1 MTKLQKVLV
10 AYDGSPQSKE
20 ALHWAIY
27 FGRHTGAAVS
37 AVKVFE
43 PILRESK
50 WDEVG
55 SLDEAMFARYAAVEK
70 KDQQLM
76 DQVKEL
82 GSEQEIEITTAVL
95 AGHVVQTLLEYAKTN
110 GIGLIVSGIRGHGTL
125 KQLLLGSTTHGL
137 VSQSDIPVMVVKQC
151 PVLHYIGKELIM
163 THVRKILVAYDGYPQ
178 SQAAL
183 RWAFELAKSTQ
194 AHVVVLK
201 VFEPFQM
208 GLAYTMAEGGS
219 ASRTMA
225 KLQEIEEL
233 NLKQMEEIKMLAKQ
247 QGVTVET
254 QIVNGSI
261 LETLLD
267 YSDKHGIDMIA
278 VGAQGHGL
286 LDKLPLGSVPHGLI
300 SLAQVPVLVVKK

>member
-1 MTKLQKVLV
+1 
-10 AYDGSPQSKE
+10 
-20 ALHWAIY
+20 
-27 FGRHTGAAVS
+27 
-37 AVKVFE
+37 
-43 PILRESK
+43 
-50 WDEVG
+50 
-55 SLDEAMFARYAAVEK
+55 
-70 KDQQLM
+70 
-76 DQVKEL
+76 
-82 GSEQEIEITTAVL
+82 
-95 AGHVVQTLLEYAKTN
+95 
-110 GIGLIVSGIRGHGTL
+110 
-125 KQLLLGSTTHGL
+125 
-137 VSQSDIPVMVVKQC
+137 
-151 PVLHYIGKELIM
+151 M

-183 RWAFELAKSTQ
+183 RWAYELAKSTQ

-247 QGVTVET
+247 QGVVVET
-254 QIVNGSI
+254 QIVSGSI

-278 VGAQGHGL
+278 VGAQGHGV